1 MIITDGLPK
10 IVSNWAVL
18 TAYVRGNVELSY
30 LAAASFIAHRHDGFW
45 LLFQQKN
52 NGMLPNSMHYVL
64 IEQKKKHNAT
74 NYMSTTVHSKDQYDR
89 ERAVARLA
97 TRQVRE
103 AAGPRSTSIGCNTGV
118 APETVFSQA
127 L

>member
-1 MIITDGLPK
+1 
-10 IVSNWAVL
+10 
-18 TAYVRGNVELSY
+18 
-30 LAAASFIAHRHDGFW
+30 
-45 LLFQQKN
+45 
-52 NGMLPNSMHYVL
+52 
-64 IEQKKKHNAT
+64 
-74 NYMSTTVHSKDQYDR
+74 MSTTVHSKDQYDR

-118 APETVFSQA
+118 ALETVFPRV